1 MNDFGFLRDY
11 LDKDIFEALKTLED
25 VSDEITEIRLRRNR
39 NVVIVQKGTSRFL
52 YAKDKAVV
60 VDDRQFD
67 EMFLKMCDYS
77 LYSNEESL
85 KNGYITLKNGAR
97 IGICSTAVYNSDL
110 LVSTKNITSLN
121 VRLPREIKGFGE
133 KAVNNIFTNGLK
145 SVLIAGKPSS
155 GKTTL
160 LRDIARLLSDKMYKV
175 CVIDSR
181 NELAGKQG
189 FDFTLDLGVD
199 TDVLTGFEKSQAVDI
214 ALRTMSPQLIVCDE
228 ISKKSELRAI
238 CNGFSSGVYFLAS
251 VHADDI
257 SSIFRRTVSRELILS
272 REFQKIIMLSDNF
285 EYKIFDT
292 DEVIYENSGLCDDN
306 NMLKCVGN
314 YKRKYNFEA
323 V

>member
-1 MNDFGFLRDY
+1 M
-11 LDKDIFEALKTLED
+11 DKDIFEALKILED
-25 VSDEITEIRLRRNR
+25 VSNEITEIRLRRNR
-39 NVVIVQKGTSRFL
+39 NVVIVQRGTSRFL
-52 YAKDKAVV
+52 YAKDKAVF

-97 IGICSTAVYNSDL
+97 IGVCSTAVYNSDL

-189 FDFTLDLGVD
+189 LDFTLDLGVD

-292 DEVIYENSGLCDDN
+292 DEVIYENTGLCDDN
-306 NMLKCVGN
+306 NMLKCFGN

>member
-11 LDKDIFEALKTLED
+11 LDKDIFDALKTLED
-25 VSDEITEIRLRRNR
+25 VSNEITEIRLRRNR
-39 NVVIVQKGTSRFL
+39 NVVIVQRGTSRLL
-52 YAKDKAVV
+52 YAKDKAVF

-97 IGICSTAVYNSDL
+97 IGVCSTAVYNSDL

-133 KAVNNIFTNGLK
+133 KAINSIFTNGLK

-189 FDFTLDLGVD
+189 VDFTLDLGVD

-257 SSIFRRTVSRELILS
+257 SSIFRRKVSRELILS